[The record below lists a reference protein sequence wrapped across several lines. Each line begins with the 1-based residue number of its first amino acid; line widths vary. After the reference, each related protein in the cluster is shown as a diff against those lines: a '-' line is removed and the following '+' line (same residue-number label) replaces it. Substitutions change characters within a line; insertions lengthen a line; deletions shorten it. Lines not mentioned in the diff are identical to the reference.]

1 MNAIS
6 LFSGMGGDTLGLEN
20 LGINVIAFN
29 DFNKKCIETHLKNF
43 KGKLLH
49 NDILDITKISDET
62 FLNYTGEVNLIF
74 AGFPCQGFS
83 HGGKKLPDDPRNT
96 LFREFIRATKL
107 IRPEFIIG
115 ENVEGLLSRETENGE
130 KYIDIIKSSFEE
142 IGYKIKYKVIK
153 AEECGVPQLRRRL
166 IIVGVHELLEYN
178 YEFPEKDNNI
188 IKGLDFIEDTLYGAI
203 EITDHLF
210 DDFLDDKEIINT
222 ELENPS
228 GNVHPYITSILNK
241 EPKYNGKTYSSLLS
255 YGKRESP
262 IHLELINYKNP
273 CKTII
278 CTYEHQP
285 RLLVPLR
292 NKNRVFI
299 RPFTINELKQIQG
312 FPKEFEICGNKKEQ
326 IIQIGNAVP
335 PKLVQ
340 IIAQPLVQFFQ
351 QDYYNSRTN

>member
-1 MNAIS
+1 MKAIS
-6 LFSGMGGDTLGLEN
+6 LFSGMGGDTLGMKN
-20 LGINVIAFN
+20 AGIEVIAYNENITKF
-29 DFNKKCIETHLKNF
+29 IETHNLNF
-43 KGKLLH
+43 NSELIHDNGKT
-49 NDILDITKISDET
+49 DITQISDEV
-62 FLNYTGEVNLIF
+62 FLKYNGVVNLIF

-96 LFREFIRATKL
+96 LFREFVRATEL
-107 IRPEFIIG
+107 ICPEFIIG
-115 ENVEGLLSRETENGE
+115 ENVEGLLSRKTETGE
-130 KYIDIIKSSFEE
+130 KYIDIIVSSFEE
-142 IGYKIKYKVIK
+142 IGYTIKYKVIK

-166 IIVGVHELLEYN
+166 IIVGVHELLDFD
-178 YEFPEKDNNI
+178 YEFPEEICD
-188 IKGLDFIEDTLYGAI
+188 IKGIDFIEDTLEGSV
-203 EITDHLF
+203 EINDHLF
-210 DDFLDDKEIINT
+210 DDFLNNKEIKCT

-241 EPKYNGKTYSSLLS
+241 EPIYNGKMYSSLLS

-285 RLLVPLR
+285 RLLVPLK
-292 NKNRVFI
+292 NKNRIFI
-299 RPFTINELKQIQG
+299 RPFTVNELKQIQG

-335 PKLVQ
+335 PKLVE
-340 IIAQPLVQFFQ
+340 IIATPLAQFFQ
-351 QDYYNSRTN
+351 

>member
-29 DFNKKCIETHLKNF
+29 DFNKKSIETHLKNF

-49 NDILDITKISDET
+49 NDILDITKIPDET
-62 FLNYTGEVNLIF
+62 FLKYTGEVNLIF

-96 LFREFIRATKL
+96 LFREFIRATEL

-115 ENVEGLLSRETENGE
+115 ENVEGLLSRKTETGEN
-130 KYIDIIKSSFEE
+130 YIDIIKSSFEE

-178 YEFPEKDNNI
+178 YEFPEEICD
-188 IKGLDFIEDTLYGAI
+188 IKGLDFIEDTLEGSV
-203 EITDHLF
+203 EINDHLF
-210 DDFLDDKEIINT
+210 DDFLNNKEIKTT
-222 ELENPS
+222 ELENPY
-228 GNVHPYITSILNK
+228 GTVHPYITSVLNK
-241 EPKYNGKTYSSLLS
+241 ESEYNGKLYPSLLS

-285 RLLVPLR
+285 RLLVPLK
-292 NKNRVFI
+292 NKNRIFI
-299 RPFTINELKQIQG
+299 RPFTVIELKQIQG
-312 FPKEFEICGNKKEQ
+312 FPKEFEICGNKKDQ

-335 PKLVQ
+335 PKLVEF
-340 IIAQPLVQFFQ
+340 IASPLAQFFQ
-351 QDYYNSRTN
+351 